1 MIGAHGWHEL
11 AMLMGALIL
20 SIGGGAILVRAAFDR
35 RAARGRSVPVPLGA
49 GLPGTSPGA
58 ERRSALGAVR
68 RAETLIAVGLSAG
81 AAAIHLAA
89 GPAHVEELGDLGLGF
104 YWAAL
109 FQGMFAIAWL
119 GRPGSRCL
127 ASVAIAGNLA
137 ILGAWA
143 WARTIGLPTIA
154 GGPESIGVADG
165 TAVVLQI
172 GLVALLAARM
182 GGLGTWAVRTRSP
195 AGLRTA
201 ATSGLVAILGVVALS
216 TTIAVADAAA
226 GHHDDGADGGHGA
239 VPTIAADAPHLEAR
253 QGEAPAHGGHGAG
266 LTIP

>member
-1 MIGAHGWHEL
+1 
-11 AMLMGALIL
+11 MLIGALIL
-20 SIGGGAILVRAAFDR
+20 LIGGGAILVRAVLDR
-35 RAARGRSVPVPLGA
+35 RATLGRIVPAPLDARHPR
-49 GLPGTSPGA
+49 TSPGA

-68 RAETLIAVGLSAG
+68 RAETLIAAGLSAG

-109 FQGMFAIAWL
+109 FQGLFAIAWL
-119 GRPGSRCL
+119 GRPGSRRV
-127 ASVAIAGNLA
+127 ASVAIVGNLA

-143 WARTIGLPTIA
+143 WARTMGLPTIA
-154 GGPESIGVADG
+154 GGPESVGVADG

-182 GGLGTWAVRTRSP
+182 RALGTWALRSRSP
-195 AGLRTA
+195 ADLRTA

-226 GHHDDGADGGHGA
+226 GHHDDGAGGEHGA
-239 VPTIAADAPHLEAR
+239 VPTIAADAPHLEV
-253 QGEAPAHGGHGAG
+253 QQHDAPAHGGHGTG